1 MQMPRF
7 SPVKMVGLVGIIA
20 SLLLLIGYFGIPS
33 LMDLSTLLFR
43 DLNDQQTD
51 RVFPDYEQR
60 DAIIHSYEANVREH
74 PDSFF
79 SLRLLSA
86 QYLRRFRE
94 KADLEDLRR
103 VEETARRSIELQP
116 QKNTSSE
123 LLLASALLSQHRF
136 QEASEVITQ
145 AQKSNPDNSRVAA
158 LNASIQMEL
167 GNYEVAQ
174 TLLKLR
180 SDDESI
186 DKIQDENSGQGAVLA
201 RYLELTGQLDLARS
215 RLDLAM
221 QDEDQYY
228 TNSAET
234 RAWFHVRSGDLA
246 FATGDFPVAEKRYQE
261 ARKLFPAD
269 VAALTGLARLYAS
282 QHRWKSVLEVAN
294 QGIDRIPLVE
304 TLGYKADAQRAL
316 GNPIGA
322 ADTEALIDVV
332 AHLSQVKGIYDR
344 ALAIYYVEH
353 QIHLPEALAIARQEV
368 QFRDDIYAEDTLA
381 WAAAANGQWQEAE
394 TAALRSVRYGTEDAL
409 LNYHQGVI
417 AQHAGHHEVAV
428 MHLQQALY
436 QNAKFHSSYADDARQ
451 RLAGLKADLKAG

>member
-1 MQMPRF
+1 MQMLRF
-7 SPVKMVGLVGIIA
+7 SSIKMIGLVGIIT
-20 SLLLLIGYFGIPS
+20 SLLLFIGYFNVQAIV
-33 LMDLSTLLFR
+33 DLSTSLFQNTIDR
-43 DLNDQQTD
+43 QTD

-60 DAIIHSYEANVREH
+60 DAIIHSYETDVRQH

-94 KADLEDLRR
+94 KADLEDLKR

-116 QKNTSSE
+116 QKNTSAE

-145 AQKSNPDNSRVAA
+145 AQKTNPDNGRVVA

-167 GNYEVAQ
+167 GNYEAAQ

-180 SDDESI
+180 SNGEKVDQV
-186 DKIQDENSGQGAVLA
+186 QDETSGQSAVVA
-201 RYLELTGQLDLARS
+201 RYLELTGQLGLARS

-246 FATGDFPVAEKRYQE
+246 FATGDFSVAEKRYQE
-261 ARKLFPAD
+261 ARELFPAEI
-269 VAALTGLARLYAS
+269 AALTGLARLYAV

-294 QGIDRIPLVE
+294 QGISRIPLVE

-316 GNPIGA
+316 GDPSGA

-353 QIHLPEALAIARQEV
+353 QIHLPEALTIARQEV
-368 QFRDDIYAEDTLA
+368 QLRDDIYAEDTLA

-394 TAALRSVRYGTEDAL
+394 TAALRSAQYGTEDAL

-417 AQHAGHHEVAV
+417 AQHGGHRESAM
-428 MHLQQALY
+428 MHLQQALH
-436 QNAKFHSSYADDARQ
+436 QNARFHPSYTDDARQ
-451 RLAGLKADLKAG
+451 RWADLKAS

>member
-1 MQMPRF
+1 MQTLR
-7 SPVKMVGLVGIIA
+7 SSSVKMVGLVGIIA
-20 SLLLLIGYFGIPS
+20 SLLLLIAYSGVPNLTS
-33 LMDLSTLLFR
+33 LSTSLFR
-43 DLNDQQTD
+43 DLSNQQID

-60 DAIIHSYEANVREH
+60 DAIIHSYEADVREH

-136 QEASEVITQ
+136 QEASRVMTQ
-145 AQKSNPDNSRVAA
+145 AQKTDPDNSRVAA

-180 SDDESI
+180 SNDESI

-201 RYLELTGQLDLARS
+201 RYLELTGQLGLARS

-221 QDEDQYY
+221 QDEDRYY

-261 ARKLFPAD
+261 ARELFPAD

-282 QHRWKSVLEVAN
+282 QHRWKSVLNVAN

-316 GNPIGA
+316 GNPSGA
-322 ADTEALIDVV
+322 TDTEALIDVV

-353 QIHLPEALAIARQEV
+353 QIHLPEALTIARQEV
-368 QFRDDIYAEDTLA
+368 QLRDDIYAEDTLA
-381 WAAAANGQWQEAE
+381 WAAAANNQWQEAE
-394 TAALRSVRYGTEDAL
+394 TAALKSARYGTEDAL

-417 AQHAGHHEVAV
+417 AQHAGHRESAV
-428 MHLQQALY
+428 MHLQQALH

-451 RLAGLKADLKAG
+451 RLAELKAS

>member
-1 MQMPRF
+1 MQMLRF

-60 DAIIHSYEANVREH
+60 DAIIHSYEADVREH

-136 QEASEVITQ
+136 QEASQVITQ

-201 RYLELTGQLDLARS
+201 RYLELTGQLDSARS

-221 QDEDQYY
+221 QDEDRYY

-294 QGIDRIPLVE
+294 QGINRIPLVE

-353 QIHLPEALAIARQEV
+353 QIHLPEALTIARQEV
-368 QFRDDIYAEDTLA
+368 RLRDDIYAEDTLA

-394 TAALRSVRYGTEDAL
+394 TAALKSARYGTEDAL

-417 AQHAGHHEVAV
+417 AQHAGHREVAV
-428 MHLQQALY
+428 MHLQQALHR
-436 QNAKFHSSYADDARQ
+436 NAKFHSSYADDARQ
-451 RLAGLKADLKAG
+451 RLADLKAG

>member
-1 MQMPRF
+1 MPILRF
-7 SPVKMVGLVGIIA
+7 SPVKIIGLVGVIA
-20 SLLLLIGYFGIPS
+20 SLLLLLGYFNVQN
-33 LMDLSTLLFR
+33 LTDLSASLFQDTSDR
-43 DLNDQQTD
+43 PSDQ
-51 RVFPDYEQR
+51 VFPDYEQR
-60 DAIIHSYEANVREH
+60 DTIIHSYEADVREH

-103 VEETARRSIELQP
+103 VEETARRSITLQP
-116 QKNTSSE
+116 YNNTPAE

-136 QEASEVITQ
+136 QEASQVITQ
-145 AQKSNPDNSRVAA
+145 AQASNPDNPRVAA

-167 GNYEVAQ
+167 GNYETAQ
-174 TLLKLR
+174 TLLELR
-180 SDDESI
+180 SDTE
-186 DKIQDENSGQGAVLA
+186 KIGQVRDENSGQGAVLA

-215 RLDLAM
+215 RLDLALK
-221 QDEDQYY
+221 DEDQYY

-246 FATGDFPVAEKRYQE
+246 FATGDLSVAEQRYQE
-261 ARKLFPAD
+261 ARKLFPD
-269 VAALTGLARLYAS
+269 NVAALTGLARLYAA
-282 QHRWKSVLEVAN
+282 QHRWELVLEVAN

-316 GNPIGA
+316 KNPAGT

-353 QIHLPEALAIARQEV
+353 QIHLPEALTIARQEV

-381 WAAAANGQWQEAE
+381 WAAAANGQWKEAE
-394 TAALRSVRYGTEDAL
+394 TAAVRSAQYGTEDAL

-417 AQHAGHHEVAV
+417 AQHAGNREAAIK
-428 MHLQQALY
+428 HLQQAVN

-451 RLAGLKADLKAG
+451 RLATLKAS

>member
-1 MQMPRF
+1 MQMLRF
-7 SPVKMVGLVGIIA
+7 SPIKMVGLIGIIV
-20 SLLLLIGYFGIPS
+20 SILLLIGYSNIRYLTDIS
-33 LMDLSTLLFR
+33 NALFQ
-43 DLNDQQTD
+43 DIDTQQAD

-60 DAIIHSYEANVREH
+60 DAIINSYETNVREH

-79 SLRLLSA
+79 FLRLLSA

-103 VEETARRSIELQP
+103 VEETARQSIALQP
-116 QKNTSSE
+116 QNNTPAE
-123 LLLASALLSQHRF
+123 LLLASTLLSQHRF
-136 QEASEVITQ
+136 QEASQVMGQ
-145 AQKSNPDNSRVAA
+145 AQKSDPDNPRIIA

-167 GNYEVAQ
+167 GHYEAAQ
-174 TLLKLR
+174 ILLNLR
-180 SDDESI
+180 SDDEKI
-186 DKIQDENSGQGAVLA
+186 DKNRDENSGQGAVLA

-221 QDEDQYY
+221 QDEDRYY

-269 VAALTGLARLYAS
+269 IAALTGLARLYAA

-316 GNPIGA
+316 GNPTGA

-353 QIHLPEALAIARQEV
+353 QIHLPEALTIARQEV
-368 QFRDDIYAEDTLA
+368 RLRDDIYAEDTLA

-394 TAALRSVRYGTEDAL
+394 TAALKSARYGTEDAL

-417 AQHAGHHEVAV
+417 AQHAGHREVAV
-428 MHLQQALY
+428 MHLQQALHR
-436 QNAKFHSSYADDARQ
+436 NAKFHSSYADDARQ
-451 RLAGLKADLKAG
+451 RLADLKAG

>member
-1 MQMPRF
+1 MQMLRF
-7 SPVKMVGLVGIIA
+7 SSVKMVGLVGIIA
-20 SLLLLIGYFGIPS
+20 SLLLFIGYSGVPN
-33 LMDLSTLLFR
+33 LTDLPTLLFR
-43 DLNDQQTD
+43 DLNDPQTD

-60 DAIIHSYEANVREH
+60 DAIIHSYEADVREH

-103 VEETARRSIELQP
+103 VEETARRSIALQP
-116 QKNTSSE
+116 QNNTPAE
-123 LLLASALLSQHRF
+123 LLLASTLLSQHRF

-145 AQKSNPDNSRVAA
+145 AQKSNPNNTRVAA

-167 GNYEVAQ
+167 GNYEVAK

-180 SDDESI
+180 SNGEEIDEI
-186 DKIQDENSGQGAVLA
+186 RDKNSGQSAVLA
-201 RYLELTGQLDLARS
+201 RYLELTGHLDLARS
-215 RLDLAM
+215 RLDLALK
-221 QDEDQYY
+221 DEDQYY
-228 TNSAET
+228 SNSAET

-246 FATGDFPVAEKRYQE
+246 FATGDFSVAEQRYQE
-261 ARKLFPAD
+261 ARELFPAGG
-269 VAALTGLARLYAS
+269 AALTGLARLYAA

-294 QGIDRIPLVE
+294 LGINRIPLVE

-316 GNPIGA
+316 GNPMGA

-332 AHLSQVKGIYDR
+332 SHLSQVKGIYDR

-353 QIHLPEALAIARQEV
+353 QIHLPEALTIARQEV
-368 QFRDDIYAEDTLA
+368 QLRDDIYAEDTLA

-394 TAALRSVRYGTEDAL
+394 TAALRSARYGTEDAL

-417 AQHAGHHEVAV
+417 AQHLGHREVAM
-428 MHLQQALY
+428 MHLQQALH

-451 RLAGLKADLKAG
+451 RLAGLKADLKSS

>member
-1 MQMPRF
+1 MQMLRF

-60 DAIIHSYEANVREH
+60 DAIIHSYEADVREH

-136 QEASEVITQ
+136 QEASQVITQ

-201 RYLELTGQLDLARS
+201 RYLELTGQLDSARS

-221 QDEDQYY
+221 QDEDRYY

-294 QGIDRIPLVE
+294 QGINRIPLVE

-353 QIHLPEALAIARQEV
+353 QIHLPEALTIARQEV
-368 QFRDDIYAEDTLA
+368 QLRDDIYAEDTLA

-394 TAALRSVRYGTEDAL
+394 TAALKSARYGTEDAL

-417 AQHAGHHEVAV
+417 AQHAGHREVAV
-428 MHLQQALY
+428 MHLQHALHR
-436 QNAKFHSSYADDARQ
+436 NAKFHSSYADDARQ
-451 RLAGLKADLKAG
+451 RLADLKAG

>member
-1 MQMPRF
+1 MQMLRF
-7 SPVKMVGLVGIIA
+7 SSVKIIGLVGIIA
-20 SLLLLIGYFGIPS
+20 SLLLFIGYSGVPNLTSFSIS
-33 LMDLSTLLFR
+33 LFQDLT
-43 DLNDQQTD
+43 DQPTD

-60 DAIIHSYEANVREH
+60 DAIIHSYEANVRDH
-74 PDSFF
+74 PNSFF

-116 QKNTSSE
+116 QENTSAE
-123 LLLASALLSQHRF
+123 LLLASTLLSQHRF

-145 AQKSNPDNSRVAA
+145 AQKTNPDNSRVAA

-167 GNYEVAQ
+167 GNYETAR
-174 TLLKLR
+174 TLLKIR
-180 SDDESI
+180 SDDESM
-186 DKIQDENSGQGAVLA
+186 DKIQNENSGQGAVLA

-215 RLDLAM
+215 SLDLAM

-316 GNPIGA
+316 GDPSGA

-332 AHLSQVKGIYDR
+332 SHLSQVKGIYDR
-344 ALAIYYVEH
+344 ALAIHYVEH
-353 QIHLPEALAIARQEV
+353 QIHLTEALTIARQEV
-368 QFRDDIYAEDTLA
+368 QLRDDIYAEDTLA
-381 WAAAANGQWQEAE
+381 WAAAANGQWEEAE
-394 TAALRSVRYGTEDAL
+394 TAAVRSARYGTEDAL

-417 AQHAGHHEVAV
+417 AQHMGHREMAV
-428 MHLQQALY
+428 MHLQQALH
-436 QNAKFHSSYADDARQ
+436 QNDKFHSSYADDARQ
-451 RLAGLKADLKAG
+451 RLADLKAG

>member
-1 MQMPRF
+1 MQMLRF

-60 DAIIHSYEANVREH
+60 DAIIHSYEADVREH

-136 QEASEVITQ
+136 QEASQVITQ

-201 RYLELTGQLDLARS
+201 RYLELTGQLDSARS

-221 QDEDQYY
+221 QDEDRYY

-294 QGIDRIPLVE
+294 QGINRIPLVE

-353 QIHLPEALAIARQEV
+353 QIHLPEALTIARQEV
-368 QFRDDIYAEDTLA
+368 QLRDDIYAEDTLA

-394 TAALRSVRYGTEDAL
+394 TAALRSARYGTEDAL

-428 MHLQQALY
+428 MHLQQALHR
-436 QNAKFHSSYADDARQ
+436 NAKFHSSYADDARQ
-451 RLAGLKADLKAG
+451 RLADLKAG

>member
-1 MQMPRF
+1 MQMLRF

-33 LMDLSTLLFR
+33 LINLSTLSFR

-60 DAIIHSYEANVREH
+60 DAIIHSYEADVREH

-136 QEASEVITQ
+136 QEASQVITQ

-201 RYLELTGQLDLARS
+201 RYLELTGQLDSARS

-221 QDEDQYY
+221 QDEDRYY

-294 QGIDRIPLVE
+294 QGINRIPLVE

-353 QIHLPEALAIARQEV
+353 QIHLPEALTIARQEV
-368 QFRDDIYAEDTLA
+368 QLRDDIYAEDTLA

-394 TAALRSVRYGTEDAL
+394 TAALKSARYGTEDAL

-417 AQHAGHHEVAV
+417 AQHAGHREVAV
-428 MHLQQALY
+428 MHLQQALHR
-436 QNAKFHSSYADDARQ
+436 NAKFHSSYADDARQ
-451 RLAGLKADLKAG
+451 RLADLKAG

>member
-1 MQMPRF
+1 MQMLRF

-33 LMDLSTLLFR
+33 LINLSTLSFR

-60 DAIIHSYEANVREH
+60 DAIIHSYEADVREH

-136 QEASEVITQ
+136 QEASQVITQ

-201 RYLELTGQLDLARS
+201 RYLELTGQLDSARS

-221 QDEDQYY
+221 QDEDRYY

-294 QGIDRIPLVE
+294 QGINRIPLVE

-353 QIHLPEALAIARQEV
+353 QIHLPEALTIARQEV
-368 QFRDDIYAEDTLA
+368 QLRDDIYAEDTLA

-394 TAALRSVRYGTEDAL
+394 TAALRSARYGTEDAL

-428 MHLQQALY
+428 MHLQQALHR
-436 QNAKFHSSYADDARQ
+436 NAKFHSSYADDARQ
-451 RLAGLKADLKAG
+451 RLADLKAG

>member
-1 MQMPRF
+1 MPMLRF
-7 SPVKMVGLVGIIA
+7 SPVKTIGLFGIIA
-20 SLLLLIGYFGIPS
+20 SLLMLLGYFNGQNLIG
-33 LMDLSTLLFR
+33 LSAQLFQ
-43 DLNDQQTD
+43 DTSDQ
-51 RVFPDYEQR
+51 VFPDYKQR
-60 DAIIHSYEANVREH
+60 DTIINSYEADVREH

-103 VEETARRSIELQP
+103 VEETARRSIKLQP
-116 QKNTSSE
+116 HKNTPAE
-123 LLLASALLSQHRF
+123 LLLASTLLSQHRF
-136 QEASEVITQ
+136 KEASQVITQ
-145 AQKSNPDNSRVAA
+145 AQAFNPDNSRVAT
-158 LNASIQMEL
+158 LNASVQMEL
-167 GNYEVAQ
+167 GNYEAAQ
-174 TLLKLR
+174 TLLEPR
-180 SDDESI
+180 SDGE
-186 DKIQDENSGQGAVLA
+186 KTGKVQDPNSGQGAVLA

-215 RLDLAM
+215 RLDLALK
-221 QDEDQYY
+221 DEDQYY

-246 FATGDFPVAEKRYQE
+246 FATGDLSVAEQRYQE
-261 ARKLFPAD
+261 ARKLFPD
-269 VAALTGLARLYAS
+269 NVAALTGLARLYAA
-282 QHRWKSVLEVAN
+282 QHRWKSVLDVAN

-316 GNPIGA
+316 KDPIGA

-353 QIHLPEALAIARQEV
+353 QIHLPEALTIARQEV

-394 TAALRSVRYGTEDAL
+394 MAAVRSARYGTEDAL

-417 AQHAGHHEVAV
+417 AQHAGHHEAAIK
-428 MHLQQALY
+428 HLQQAVS

-451 RLAGLKADLKAG
+451 RLATLKAS

>member
-1 MQMPRF
+1 MQMLR
-7 SPVKMVGLVGIIA
+7 SSSLKMAGLVGIIA
-20 SLLLLIGYFGIPS
+20 SLVFFIGYFNIQNLTS
-33 LMDLSTLLFR
+33 LSTSFFQ
-43 DLNDQQTD
+43 DLTD
-51 RVFPDYEQR
+51 RISDPVFPDYEQR
-60 DAIIHSYEANVREH
+60 DAIIHSYEADVREH

-79 SLRLLSA
+79 SLRLLAA

-94 KADLEDLRR
+94 QADLEDLQR
-103 VEETARRSIELQP
+103 VEETARRSIALQP
-116 QKNTSSE
+116 QKNTPAE
-123 LLLASALLSQHRF
+123 LLLASTLLSQHRF
-136 QEASEVITQ
+136 QEASQVITQ
-145 AQKSNPDNSRVAA
+145 AQESNPDNPRVAA

-167 GNYEVAQ
+167 GNYETAK

-180 SDDESI
+180 SDGKNI
-186 DKIQDENSGQGAVLA
+186 DQIQDESSDQGAVIA

-215 RLDLAM
+215 RLDLALK
-221 QDEDQYY
+221 DEDQYY

-246 FATGDFPVAEKRYQE
+246 FATGDFSVAEQRYQE
-261 ARKLFPAD
+261 ARKLFPPD
-269 VAALTGLARLYAS
+269 VAALTGLARLYAV
-282 QHRWKSVLEVAN
+282 QHRWKSVIEVTN
-294 QGIDRIPLVE
+294 LGIDRIPLVE

-353 QIHLPEALAIARQEV
+353 QIHLPEALTIARQEV
-368 QFRDDIYAEDTLA
+368 QLRDDIYAEDTLA

-394 TAALRSVRYGTEDAL
+394 TAALRSARYGTEDAL

-417 AQHAGHHEVAV
+417 AQHAGHRETAI
-428 MHLQQALY
+428 MHLQQALH

-451 RLAGLKADLKAG
+451 RLADLTAS

>member
-1 MQMPRF
+1 MQMLRF

-33 LMDLSTLLFR
+33 LMNLSTLSFR

-60 DAIIHSYEANVREH
+60 DAIIHSYEADVREH

-136 QEASEVITQ
+136 QEASQVITQ

-201 RYLELTGQLDLARS
+201 RYLELTGQLDSARS

-221 QDEDQYY
+221 QDEDRYY

-294 QGIDRIPLVE
+294 QGINRIPLVE

-353 QIHLPEALAIARQEV
+353 QIHLPEALTIARQEV
-368 QFRDDIYAEDTLA
+368 QLRDDIYAEDTLA

-394 TAALRSVRYGTEDAL
+394 TAALRSARYGTEDAL

-428 MHLQQALY
+428 MHLQQALHR
-436 QNAKFHSSYADDARQ
+436 NAKFHSSYADDARQ
-451 RLAGLKADLKAG
+451 RLADLKAG

>member
-1 MQMPRF
+1 MQMLRF

-33 LMDLSTLLFR
+33 LMNLSTLLFR

-60 DAIIHSYEANVREH
+60 DAIIHSYEADVREH

-136 QEASEVITQ
+136 QEASQVITQ

-186 DKIQDENSGQGAVLA
+186 DKIKDENSGQGAVLA

-353 QIHLPEALAIARQEV
+353 QIHLPEALTIARQEV
-368 QFRDDIYAEDTLA
+368 QLRDDIYAEDTLA

-394 TAALRSVRYGTEDAL
+394 TAALRSARYGTEDAL

-451 RLAGLKADLKAG
+451 RLAGLKADLKAS

>member
-1 MQMPRF
+1 MQMLRF
-7 SPVKMVGLVGIIA
+7 SPTKMIGLAGIIA
-20 SLLLLIGYFGIPS
+20 SLLLLIGSFNVQN
-33 LMDLSTLLFR
+33 LTDLSASLFQDTSDR
-43 DLNDQQTD
+43 LSDQ
-51 RVFPDYEQR
+51 VFPDYEQR
-60 DAIIHSYEANVREH
+60 DTIIYSYEADVRQH

-116 QKNTSSE
+116 NNNTPAE

-136 QEASEVITQ
+136 QEASQVITQ
-145 AQKSNPDNSRVAA
+145 AQAANPNNPRVAA

-167 GNYEVAQ
+167 GNYEAAQ
-174 TLLKLR
+174 ALLEPR
-180 SDDESI
+180 SNGE
-186 DKIQDENSGQGAVLA
+186 KTGQVQDENSGQDAVLA

-215 RLDLAM
+215 RLDLALK
-221 QDEDQYY
+221 DEDQYY

-246 FATGDFPVAEKRYQE
+246 FATGDLSVAEQRYQE
-261 ARKLFPAD
+261 ARKLFPNN
-269 VAALTGLARLYAS
+269 VAALTGLARLYAA
-282 QHRWKSVLEVAN
+282 QHRWKLVLEVAN

-316 GNPIGA
+316 KNPTGA
-322 ADTEALIDVV
+322 TDTEALIDVV

-353 QIHLPEALAIARQEV
+353 QIHLPEALTIARQEV
-368 QFRDDIYAEDTLA
+368 QLRDDIYAEDTLA

-394 TAALRSVRYGTEDAL
+394 TAAVRSARYGTEDAL

-417 AQHAGHHEVAV
+417 AQHAGHREAAIK
-428 MHLQQALY
+428 HLQQAVN

-451 RLAGLKADLKAG
+451 RLATLTTG